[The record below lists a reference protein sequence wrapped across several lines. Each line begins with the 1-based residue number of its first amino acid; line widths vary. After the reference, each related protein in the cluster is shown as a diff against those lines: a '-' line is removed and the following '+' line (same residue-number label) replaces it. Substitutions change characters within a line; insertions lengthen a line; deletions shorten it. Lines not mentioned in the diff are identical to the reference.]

1 MNLLKIKCKIIITI
15 AMTTTAGEAGLQL
28 TTILIATTT
37 TIPASLLK
45 TLSQNFPEDLQLAFS
60 PPLLLSHL
68 LLLLL
73 HHHS

>member
-15 AMTTTAGEAGLQL
+15 AMTTTADEAGLQL

-37 TIPASLLK
+37 TILASLLK
-45 TLSQNFPEDLQLAFS
+45 TLSQNFPEDLELF
-60 PPLLLSHL
+60 LLLFLLNHL

>member
-1 MNLLKIKCKIIITI
+1 
-15 AMTTTAGEAGLQL
+15 MTTTTDEAGLQL

-37 TIPASLLK
+37 AIPASLLK
-45 TLSQNFPEDLQLAFS
+45 TLSQNFPEDLELF
-60 PPLLLSHL
+60 LLLFLLNHL